1 MLLRLRAA
9 PKEDSNS
16 SYAEQVM
23 GTRLL
28 LPGQMQCVGDM
39 EKPHSFPTLPTTRAR
54 SYAYVAVGVPPPHLQ
69 QAHFVYVRRGGC
81 APSLA
86 SVYVGPYEVIK
97 KTSKMFTLHMGMQKE
112 MVSVDHLKAHEVEDV
127 VTRQQPPGRG
137 RPPGTSAQD
146 VQPSSASS

>member
-1 MLLRLRAA
+1 VLLRLRVA
-9 PKEDSNS
+9 PKEESNS
-16 SYAEQVM
+16 SSAEQVK

-28 LPGQMQCVGDM
+28 LPGQMHCVGDM
-39 EKPHSFPTLPTTRAR
+39 EKSPSFPTLPTTRAR
-54 SYAYVAVGVPPPHLQ
+54 SNADVAVGLPPPHLK

-86 SVYVGPYEVIK
+86 PAYVGPYEVIK
-97 KTSKMFTLHMGMQKE
+97 KTSKMFTLHMGTRKE
-112 MVSVDHLKAHEVEDV
+112 MVSMDHLKAHTGEDV

-137 RPPGTSAQD
+137 RPWGTSAQD